1 MELRQNPMVQSAN
14 KIMSFNH
21 TLNLQSAEKIYR
33 KRQKWYLGIYMVL
46 HTYLFSIIVVI
57 VLKYF
62 Y

>member
-1 MELRQNPMVQSAN
+1 MGLRQNPMVQSAN

-46 HTYLFSIIVVI
+46 VHTLFHNSCDRTNV
-57 VLKYF
+57 
-62 Y
+62 